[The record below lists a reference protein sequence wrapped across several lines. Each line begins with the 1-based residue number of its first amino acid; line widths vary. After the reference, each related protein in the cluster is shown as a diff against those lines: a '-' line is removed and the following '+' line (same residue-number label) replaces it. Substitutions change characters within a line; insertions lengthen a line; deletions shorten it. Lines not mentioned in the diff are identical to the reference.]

1 MEFNGK
7 NYVKGKCLKIIR
19 IISMMVMALIV
30 KMKKN
35 YISDGHPQI
44 KPCSFY

>member
-19 IISMMVMALIV
+19 IISMMVVALIV
-30 KMKKN
+30 KMKK
-35 YISDGHPQI
+35 II
-44 KPCSFY
+44 LVMVTLK

>member
-30 KMKKN
+30 KMKK
-35 YISDGHPQI
+35 II
-44 KPCSFY
+44 LVMVTLK